1 MSFNA
6 SSVNP
11 AEIERIVREVLRNL
25 SGLSSAGSHGS
36 NGTAASSAHVAIA
49 IDASVVSV
57 DVLQRLKLSASEKK
71 IQIRSSAVLTPS
83 ARDWCRERGIEIVRA
98 PSSGTA
104 KGGTANSPASNS
116 TSIAARAVSS
126 NVELAGH
133 TVETATKPRRLFIAG
148 SSSWVSNLEKQ
159 LCPRQTQ
166 IDSPHADDAS
176 AMRSVARAIRS
187 GNPTA
192 MAIVAAP
199 HSALWQAARD
209 DALRP
214 AVVSQWIDLPDVLR
228 EVPTNVLI
236 VPSNRWN
243 IAGVANIARHF
254 LDHSRSRS

>member
-36 NGTAASSAHVAIA
+36 NGTAASSANVAIA

-83 ARDWCRERGIEIVRA
+83 ARDWCRERGIEIVRT

-104 KGGTANSPASNS
+104 KSGTANSPASNS
-116 TSIAARAVSS
+116 TSLDARAVSS
-126 NVELAGH
+126 NAELAGH
-133 TVETATKPRRLFIAG
+133 PVETAAKPRRLFIAG

-214 AVVSQWIDLPDVLR
+214 AIVSQWIDLPDVLR

>member
-1 MSFNA
+1 MSLNP
-6 SSVNP
+6 SNVNP

-25 SGLSSAGSHGS
+25 SVLSSSGTTA
-36 NGTAASSAHVAIA
+36 TAADVAVTL
-49 IDASVVSV
+49 DASVISV
-57 DVLQRLKLSASEKK
+57 DALHRLKLPASEKK
-71 IQIRSSAVLTPS
+71 IHIRLASVVTPS
-83 ARDWCRERGIEIVRA
+83 ARDWCRERGIEIVRT
-98 PSSGTA
+98 SSG
-104 KGGTANSPASNS
+104 GGEKSKATISESASTVS
-116 TSIAARAVSS
+116 TSQNLPGDSK
-126 NVELAGH
+126 L
-133 TVETATKPRRLFIAG
+133 RRLFIAG
-148 SSSWVSNLEKQ
+148 SSPWVSSLEKQ

-166 IDSPHADDAS
+166 IDVVHADDAS

-192 MAIVAAP
+192 MAIVSSP

-214 AVVSQWIDLPDVLR
+214 AIVSQWNDLPDVLR

-236 VPSNRWN
+236 VPSKRWN

>member
-1 MSFNA
+1 MSLNA
-6 SSVNP
+6 SNVNP

-25 SGLSSAGSHGS
+25 SGLSLS
-36 NGTAASSAHVAIA
+36 GTAVPAANVAITL
-49 IDASVVSV
+49 DASVVSV
-57 DVLQRLKLSASEKK
+57 DALHRLKLPGSEKR
-71 IQIRSSAVLTPS
+71 IQIRPASVVTPA
-83 ARDWCRERGIEIVRA
+83 ARDWCRERGIEIVRT
-98 PSSGTA
+98 SSRDVDKPQAA
-104 KGGTANSPASNS
+104 KSESLSAVLASHGGEGAF
-116 TSIAARAVSS
+116 
-126 NVELAGH
+126 
-133 TVETATKPRRLFIAG
+133 KPRRLFIAG
-148 SSSWVSNLEKQ
+148 SSPWIASLEKQ

-166 IDSPHADDAS
+166 IDAVHADDAA

-192 MAIVAAP
+192 MAIVSAP

-214 AVVSQWIDLPDVLR
+214 AIVSQWSDLPDVLR

-236 VPSNRWN
+236 VPSKRWN

>member
-1 MSFNA
+1 MSLNA

-25 SGLSSAGSHGS
+25 AGLSSS
-36 NGTAASSAHVAIA
+36 GTAVPATNAAITL
-49 IDASVVSV
+49 DASVISV
-57 DVLQRLKLSASEKK
+57 DALHRLKLPGGEKR
-71 IQIRSSAVLTPS
+71 IQIRPASVVTPA
-83 ARDWCRERGIEIVRA
+83 ARDWCRERGIEIVRT
-98 PSSGTA
+98 SSKDIDKPQAA
-104 KGGTANSPASNS
+104 KSDSASAVSASAVSASAVSASNGGEG
-116 TSIAARAVSS
+116 SS
-126 NVELAGH
+126 
-133 TVETATKPRRLFIAG
+133 KPRRLFIA
-148 SSSWVSNLEKQ
+148 SSSPWIASLEKQ

-166 IDSPHADDAS
+166 VDAVHADDAS

-192 MAIVAAP
+192 MAIVSSP

-214 AVVSQWIDLPDVLR
+214 AIVGQWSDLADVLR

-236 VPSNRWN
+236 VPSKRWN

>member
-1 MSFNA
+1 MSLNA
-6 SSVNP
+6 SNVNP

-25 SGLSSAGSHGS
+25 SGLSLS
-36 NGTAASSAHVAIA
+36 GTAVPAANVAITL
-49 IDASVVSV
+49 DASVVSV
-57 DVLQRLKLSASEKK
+57 DALHRLKLPSSEKR
-71 IQIRSSAVLTPS
+71 IQIRSTSVVTPS
-83 ARDWCRERGIEIVRA
+83 ARDWCRERGIEIVRF
-98 PSSGTA
+98 SSGGADKPKAASPESASTVL
-104 KGGTANSPASNS
+104 ANTVLANAVVEGAS
-116 TSIAARAVSS
+116 
-126 NVELAGH
+126 
-133 TVETATKPRRLFIAG
+133 KPRRLFIAG
-148 SSSWVSNLEKQ
+148 SSPWIASLEKQ

-166 IDSPHADDAS
+166 IDAVHADDAA

-192 MAIVAAP
+192 MAIVSAP

-214 AVVSQWIDLPDVLR
+214 AIVSQWSDLPDVLR

-236 VPSNRWN
+236 VPSKRWN